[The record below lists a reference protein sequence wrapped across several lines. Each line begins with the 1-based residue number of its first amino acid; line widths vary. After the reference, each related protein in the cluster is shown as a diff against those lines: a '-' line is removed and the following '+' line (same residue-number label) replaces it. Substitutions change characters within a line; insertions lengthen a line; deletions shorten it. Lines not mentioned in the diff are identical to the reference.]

1 MPVSPFSDHEA
12 HKTAVFLSFM
22 SHDVALQDLPQR
34 NLFVQRNFADSLSKV
49 FWEETKMKKLALSA
63 SMFSLLATTAIAG
76 GIDRS
81 GQWITPIFESGDVV
95 TFSVGTV
102 SPSVSGTGIA
112 GVVGPTSESARRF
125 NPVSFSIKKTLTEKV
140 DVAVIVDQPFGA
152 NIKYTD
158 GVFALSPIGPY
169 AGGYADVSSKAMTF
183 VGRYKFNNNFSV
195 HAGARAQSMTGTI
208 ASGNGILNA
217 SGDYAW
223 GGLIGAAYERPDI
236 AMRIALTYNTSISN
250 KLDGTRIDPLGAF
263 SFVDATHQSPES
275 LNLEFQT
282 GIAKDTLLF
291 GSVRHV
297 KWKGSSLD
305 STPVGGGA
313 PTNWVNF
320 RDDSTSLTLGV
331 GRKINDKLSLALTLG
346 YEAAGTR
353 PSETA
358 LAPTT
363 GYKSIG
369 LGASYNVNES
379 LKITGGVQYIKLGDQ
394 SVETRP
400 GVLPN
405 INMSGDAVAF
415 GVKVA
420 YSF

>member
-1 MPVSPFSDHEA
+1 M
-12 HKTAVFLSFM
+12 
-22 SHDVALQDLPQR
+22 
-34 NLFVQRNFADSLSKV
+34 KV
-49 FWEETKMKKLALSA
+49 LTLGT
-63 SMFSLLATTAIAG
+63 SLLSLVAGAAMAG

-81 GQWITPIFESGDVV
+81 GQWITPIFESGTVV

-102 SPSVSGTGIA
+102 DPNVSGTLGTNDA
-112 GVVGPTSESARRF
+112 TTRF
-125 NPVSFSIKKTLTEKV
+125 NPVSFSIKKDLTDKV

-152 NIKYTD
+152 NIEYTT
-158 GVFALSPIGPY
+158 GPFAPPGGIGPF

-223 GGLIGAAYERPDI
+223 GGLIGAAYERPEI
-236 AMRIALTYNTSISN
+236 AMRIALTYSTSISN
-250 KLDGTRIDPLGAF
+250 KLDGTTNF
-263 SFVDATHQSPES
+263 ATPVTASHQTPES

-320 RDDSTSLTLGV
+320 RDDTTSLTLGV
-331 GRKINDKLSLALTLG
+331 GRKINDKLSLAMTLG

-353 PSETA
+353 PGTTA
-358 LAPTT
+358 LSPTT

-394 SVETRP
+394 SVPTQP
-400 GVLPN
+400 GVPN
-405 INMSGDAVAF
+405 VNFSGDAVAF

>member
-1 MPVSPFSDHEA
+1 
-12 HKTAVFLSFM
+12 
-22 SHDVALQDLPQR
+22 
-34 NLFVQRNFADSLSKV
+34 
-49 FWEETKMKKLALSA
+49 MKKLALSA

-102 SPSVSGTGIA
+102 DPNVSGTLGTNDA
-112 GVVGPTSESARRF
+112 TTRYS
-125 NPVSFSIKKTLTEKV
+125 PVSFSIKKALTDKV

-152 NIKYTD
+152 DIRYT
-158 GVFALSPIGPY
+158 SGPF
-169 AGGYADVSSKAMTF
+169 AGGFADVSSKAITF
-183 VGRYKFNNNFSV
+183 VGRYKFNNNWSV
-195 HAGARAQSMTGTI
+195 HAGARAQSLTGTI
-208 ASGNGILNA
+208 TSTPGILNA

-223 GGLIGAAYERPDI
+223 GALVGAAYERPEI
-236 AMRIALTYNTSISN
+236 AMRIALTYSTSISN
-250 KLDGTRIDPLGAF
+250 KLDGTTNF
-263 SFVDATHQSPES
+263 ATPVTASHQTPES

-313 PTNWVNF
+313 STNWVNF

-331 GRKINDKLSLALTLG
+331 GRKINDKLSLAMTLG

-353 PSETA
+353 PGNTA
-358 LAPTT
+358 LSPTT

-379 LKITGGVQYIKLGDQ
+379 LKVTGGVQYIKPGDQ
-394 SVETRP
+394 SVGP
-400 GVLPN
+400 VN
-405 INMSGDAVAF
+405 FSGDAVAF